1 MAAPPV
7 YRERPPAA
15 ALRPHVACLWT
26 GRLGDDGT
34 PYAERVL
41 PDGCVDLVWDGSRLF
56 VAGPDTGPP
65 QHAQGG
71 APLATAGPPADLL
84 ALLLEIE
91 RRFGR
96 IRTQRWAPRV
106 LDLDLLAYHDR
117 ANWPP
122 AASAEPPVLPHPRLH
137 ERAFV
142 LVPLAEIAPKWRH
155 PVLGRTAAEL
165 LPAVPPGQFVAVLDP
180 AEGEIAQGPVAGSG
194 TLR

>member
-1 MAAPPV
+1 MILLGLGGNLPSAQFGAP
-7 YRERPPAA
+7 RATLEA
-15 ALRPHVACLWT
+15 ALAALTDAGVTVVARSRWYHTSPVPDNGQPHYVNGVARLAS
-26 GRLGDDGT
+26 GR
-34 PYAERVL
+34 
-41 PDGCVDLVWDGSRLF
+41 S
-56 VAGPDTGPP
+56 
-65 QHAQGG
+65 
-71 APLATAGPPADLL
+71 PADLL

>member
-1 MAAPPV
+1 MILLGLGGNLPSAQFGAPRATLEAALSALVEAGVGVPRRSRWYRAAPVPDNGQ
-7 YRERPPAA
+7 
-15 ALRPHVACLWT
+15 PHYVNGVA
-26 GRLGDDGT
+26 R
-34 PYAERVL
+34 
-41 PDGCVDLVWDGSRLF
+41 
-56 VAGPDTGPP
+56 
-65 QHAQGG
+65 
-71 APLATAGPPADLL
+71 LATAMPPTDLL
-84 ALLLEIE
+84 ALLLEVE
-91 RRFGR
+91 RGFGR
-96 IRTQRWAPRV
+96 TRGQRWAPRV

-142 LVPLAEIAPKWRH
+142 VVPLAEIAPKWRH

-180 AEGEIAQGPVAGSG
+180 AEGEIAQGPVAGSE